1 MWIFLS
7 ALPQILFPIHER
19 LSSPSSPTEHLQFL
33 DQRAGIADK
42 VFGDIGAVFCDPF
55 YGDSLFFVADNVDIL
70 QCAFHGVRRITLTF
84 KCDHLS
90 GFAVQG
96 SLYTKFISE
105 NCFLLVCLREHGDR
119 AALAYIEFYGAG
131 FDTKTAAYK
140 ILKIF
145 TAASQH
151 LVTEGVGS
159 GSAVVFADECAVF
172 IVDSLRYTDYDVA
185 VFLKGSIN
193 FQEKFF
199 YIEIGFRKINE
210 KRIVSDVFP
219 GKGSSSGEPAC
230 VTSHD
235 LDDSDGFFS

>member
-1 MWIFLS
+1 MGIFLS

-19 LSSPSSPTEHLQFL
+19 RQSVLANRNIYSSL

-55 YGDSLFFVADNVDIL
+55 HRDSLFFVADNVDIL

-96 SLYTKFISE
+96 GLYTKFTGE

-119 AALAYIEFYGAG
+119 AALAYIELYGAG

-145 TAASQH
+145 TAA
-151 LVTEGVGS
+151 
-159 GSAVVFADECAVF
+159 A
-172 IVDSLRYTDYDVA
+172 
-185 VFLKGSIN
+185 SI
-193 FQEKFF
+193 
-199 YIEIGFRKINE
+199 
-210 KRIVSDVFP
+210 
-219 GKGSSSGEPAC
+219 
-230 VTSHD
+230 
-235 LDDSDGFFS
+235 L